1 MAGRLDQAVA
11 ASSASR
17 AHGEVMKQHILVVED
32 NLANRELLC
41 DWLEAEGF
49 EVLVAE
55 NLEQGFA
62 AFNIQ
67 PPQAVLLDVQLG
79 PEDGLSLAK
88 WIRREPKLRYI
99 PVIAVTAHAMVTDQE
114 RVMQAGCNA
123 CNSKPIDFKSLAE
136 QLERWLDLSAKLPSS
151 P

>member
-1 MAGRLDQAVA
+1 
-11 ASSASR
+11 
-17 AHGEVMKQHILVVED
+17 MKQHILVVED

-88 WIRREPKLRYI
+88 WIRREPKLRHI

-114 RVMQAGCNA
+114 RVLQAGCNA
-123 CNSKPIDFKSLAE
+123 CISKPIDFKSLAE

>member
-1 MAGRLDQAVA
+1 
-11 ASSASR
+11 
-17 AHGEVMKQHILVVED
+17 MKQHILVVED

-99 PVIAVTAHAMVTDQE
+99 LVIAVTAQSGPNFGRPTTTST
-114 RVMQAGCNA
+114 GNA
-123 CNSKPIDFKSLAE
+123 PT
-136 QLERWLDLSAKLPSS
+136 S
-151 P
+151 PFINGRLINFGFGWKF